1 MPEVVA
7 AFCVTTAT
15 WEAVVIAGGR
25 VVGYGSSSD
34 YGVAV
39 EAAILEARAHGVEA
53 TLPPRPSPGLLRWLR
68 EWLREV
74 L

>member
-1 MPEVVA
+1 MALCLE
-7 AFCVTTAT
+7 TGT

-25 VVGYGSSSD
+25 VVGYGSSPD

-53 TLPPRPSPGLLRWLR
+53 TLPPRPSPGLLGWLR

-74 L
+74 LG